1 MKARV
6 RKKTEKTAGK
16 KARKRRFLISEIQ
29 AEIMPHRC
37 ALVTQKVVVN
47 HDFLQAHEMIH
58 MACKAS
64 DQLLRMGLQRV

>member
-16 KARKRRFLISEIQ
+16 KAGKKRFLISEIQ
-29 AEIMPHRC
+29 AEIIPHRR
-37 ALVTQKVVVN
+37 ALVTQKIFVN
-47 HDFLQAHEMIH
+47 HDFSQAHEMIH
-58 MACKAS
+58 IVCIVS